1 MNGAWRVYFANT
13 QYTHFLIIQW
23 GGLNPPYPPL
33 GTPVNKKAASQPWN
47 GRTTRKSLYWPHAI
61 ILSTPEVSRPAKK
74 GSEENVSR
82 PMAIANYNRIM
93 SGVNRFN
100 QLREV
105 CQWLLADN
113 HWGGGIKQHQILAG
127 SLQLVSPSNKG
138 WAKHYLLWSACRHH
152 IGEIVLTRVFQ
163 DLRIESSKSP
173 DVTVFCRFRKHF
185 DVLPHSSDQRL
196 STFDSSQ
203 FSEEAKVRL
212 AEFRA
217 RVPTLSK
224 LRLLYQRGDYKE
236 FAQLCILFL
245 GGSEEVVTFKRP
257 GALHKA
263 RWMAKLIYSI
273 KISLLEK
280 YINQ

>member
-1 MNGAWRVYFANT
+1 M
-13 QYTHFLIIQW
+13 
-23 GGLNPPYPPL
+23 
-33 GTPVNKKAASQPWN
+33 
-47 GRTTRKSLYWPHAI
+47 
-61 ILSTPEVSRPAKK
+61 EVR
-74 GSEENVSR
+74 G
-82 PMAIANYNRIM
+82 Y
-93 SGVNRFN
+93 
-100 QLREV
+100 
-105 CQWLLADN
+105 
-113 HWGGGIKQHQILAG
+113 QILAG